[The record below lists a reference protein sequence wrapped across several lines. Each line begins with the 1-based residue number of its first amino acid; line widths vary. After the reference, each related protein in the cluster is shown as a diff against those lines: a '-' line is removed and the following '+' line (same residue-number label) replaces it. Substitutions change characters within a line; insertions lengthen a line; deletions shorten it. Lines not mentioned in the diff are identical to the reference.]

1 MDSTLIST
9 RPDEGTL
16 SLSRARRAALGSFA
30 GAVVDW
36 YDFLLYGITAALV
49 FNREFF
55 PQVSPAMGTLAAFAT
70 FGVGFLFRP
79 LGGVIFGHFGDR
91 LGRKRMLMLTV
102 WMMGIATAL
111 IGILPSF
118 STIGWWAPILLV
130 TLRAIQGFAVG
141 GEWGGAALLSV
152 ESAPKNKKAF
162 YSSGVQVGYGVGL
175 LLSTGLV
182 SLISMMTTDE
192 QFLSW
197 GWRIPFLFSIVLVL
211 GALWVRNGMEESAE
225 FEQQQHNQA
234 AAKKRIPVIEALL
247 RHPGAFLKIIALRL
261 CELLTMYIVTA
272 FALNYST
279 QNMGL
284 PRELFLNIGLLVE
297 KEGRMPIKAVW
308 MMGIATALIG
318 ILPSFSTIGWCAP
331 ILLVTLRAIQ
341 GFAVGGEWGGA
352 ALLSVESAPK
362 NKKAFYSSG
371 VQVGY
376 GVGLL
381 LSTGLVSLI
390 SMMTT
395 DEQFL
400 SWGWRIPFLFSIVLV
415 LGALWVRNGM
425 EESAEFEQQQHN
437 QAAAKKRIPVIEALL
452 RHPGAFLK
460 IIALRL
466 CELLTMY
473 IVTAFALNYS
483 TQNMGLP
490 RELFL
495 NIGLLVGGLSC
506 LTIPCFAWLADRF
519 GRRRV
524 YITGALIGTLSAFPF
539 FMALEA
545 QSIFWIV
552 FFSIML
558 ANIAHDM
565 VVCVQQPMFTEM
577 FGASYRYSGAGVGYQ
592 VASVV
597 GGGFTPFIAAAL
609 ITYFAGNWH
618 SVAIYLLAGCL
629 ISAMT
634 ALLMK
639 DNQRA

>member
-1 MDSTLIST
+1 MDSTLTSPC
-9 RPDEGTL
+9 PDPEAP
-16 SLSRARRAALGSFA
+16 SLNRARRAALGSFA

-49 FNREFF
+49 FNSEFF
-55 PQVSPAMGTLAAFAT
+55 PQIGPAMGTLAAFAT

-79 LGGVIFGHFGDR
+79 LGGIIFGHFGDK

-111 IGILPSF
+111 IGLLPSF
-118 STIGWWAPILLV
+118 ATIGWWAPVLLV

-152 ESAPKNKKAF
+152 ESAPAKKKAF

-182 SLISMMTTDE
+182 SLISALTTNE

-197 GWRIPFLFSIVLVL
+197 GWRIPFLFSIVLVIA
-211 GALWVRNGMEESAE
+211 ALWVRNGMEESAE
-225 FEQQQHNQA
+225 FEQQQTTPA
-234 AAKKRIPVIEALL
+234 TKERLPVMEALI
-247 RHPGAFLKIIALRL
+247 RHPGAFLKIIGLRL

-279 QNMGL
+279 QNL
-284 PRELFLNIGLLVE
+284 
-297 KEGRMPIKAVW
+297 
-308 MMGIATALIG
+308 
-318 ILPSFSTIGWCAP
+318 
-331 ILLVTLRAIQ
+331 
-341 GFAVGGEWGGA
+341 
-352 ALLSVESAPK
+352 
-362 NKKAFYSSG
+362 
-371 VQVGY
+371 
-376 GVGLL
+376 
-381 LSTGLVSLI
+381 
-390 SMMTT
+390 
-395 DEQFL
+395 
-400 SWGWRIPFLFSIVLV
+400 
-415 LGALWVRNGM
+415 
-425 EESAEFEQQQHN
+425 
-437 QAAAKKRIPVIEALL
+437 
-452 RHPGAFLK
+452 
-460 IIALRL
+460 
-466 CELLTMY
+466 
-473 IVTAFALNYS
+473 
-483 TQNMGLP
+483 GLP

-506 LTIPCFAWLADRF
+506 LTIPCFAWLADRY

-524 YITGALIGTLSAFPF
+524 YITGALIGSLSAFPF

-552 FFSIML
+552 VFSVLL
-558 ANIAHDM
+558 ANVAHDM
-565 VVCVQQPMFTEM
+565 VVCVQQPMFTGM
-577 FGASYRYSGAGVGYQ
+577 FGARYRYSGAGVGYQ

-609 ITYFAGNWH
+609 VTFSGGDWH

-629 ISAMT
+629 ISALT

-639 DNQRA
+639 SPAHA

>member
-1 MDSTLIST
+1 MDTTLASSS
-9 RPDEGTL
+9 PDGATP
-16 SLSRARRAALGSFA
+16 SLQRARRAALGSFA

-55 PQVSPAMGTLAAFAT
+55 PQISPAMGTLAAFAT

-118 STIGWWAPILLV
+118 AAIGWWAPVLLV
-130 TLRAIQGFAVG
+130 TLRAVQGFAVG

-152 ESAPKNKKAF
+152 ESAPARKKAF

-182 SLISMMTTDE
+182 SLISTLTTDE

-211 GALWVRNGMEESAE
+211 GALWVRKGMDESAE
-225 FEQQQHNQA
+225 FEQQRQQPA
-234 AAKKRIPVIEALL
+234 EQRRLPVMDALI

-272 FALNYST
+272 FALSYST
-279 QNMGL
+279 QNL
-284 PRELFLNIGLLVE
+284 
-297 KEGRMPIKAVW
+297 
-308 MMGIATALIG
+308 
-318 ILPSFSTIGWCAP
+318 
-331 ILLVTLRAIQ
+331 
-341 GFAVGGEWGGA
+341 
-352 ALLSVESAPK
+352 
-362 NKKAFYSSG
+362 
-371 VQVGY
+371 
-376 GVGLL
+376 
-381 LSTGLVSLI
+381 
-390 SMMTT
+390 
-395 DEQFL
+395 
-400 SWGWRIPFLFSIVLV
+400 
-415 LGALWVRNGM
+415 
-425 EESAEFEQQQHN
+425 
-437 QAAAKKRIPVIEALL
+437 
-452 RHPGAFLK
+452 
-460 IIALRL
+460 
-466 CELLTMY
+466 
-473 IVTAFALNYS
+473 
-483 TQNMGLP
+483 GLP

-495 NIGLLVGGLSC
+495 NIGLLVGGISC

-519 GRRRV
+519 GRRRI
-524 YITGALIGTLSAFPF
+524 YITGALTGALSTFPF

-545 QSIFWIV
+545 QSVFWIV
-552 FFSIML
+552 VFAIML

-565 VVCVQQPMFTEM
+565 VVCVQQPMFTEL

-609 ITYFAGNWH
+609 VTFSGGDWQ

-629 ISAMT
+629 LCAAT
-634 ALLMK
+634 CLLMK
-639 DNQRA
+639 RADA

>member
-1 MDSTLIST
+1 MDSTFIST
-9 RPDEGTL
+9 SPQEDSS
-16 SLSRARRAALGSFA
+16 SLTRARRAALGSFA

-55 PQVSPAMGTLAAFAT
+55 PQISPAMGTLAAFAT

-79 LGGVIFGHFGDR
+79 LGGIIFGHFGDR

-111 IGILPSF
+111 IGIIPSF
-118 STIGWWAPILLV
+118 DTIGWWAPVLLV

-182 SLISMMTTDE
+182 SLISSQTTDA

-211 GALWVRNGMEESAE
+211 GAVWMRNKMEESAE
-225 FEQQQHNQA
+225 FEQQQEQPQTN
-234 AAKKRIPVIEALL
+234 KRLPVIEALS

-279 QNMGL
+279 QNLGL
-284 PRELFLNIGLLVE
+284 
-297 KEGRMPIKAVW
+297 
-308 MMGIATALIG
+308 
-318 ILPSFSTIGWCAP
+318 
-331 ILLVTLRAIQ
+331 
-341 GFAVGGEWGGA
+341 
-352 ALLSVESAPK
+352 
-362 NKKAFYSSG
+362 
-371 VQVGY
+371 
-376 GVGLL
+376 
-381 LSTGLVSLI
+381 
-390 SMMTT
+390 
-395 DEQFL
+395 D
-400 SWGWRIPFLFSIVLV
+400 
-415 LGALWVRNGM
+415 
-425 EESAEFEQQQHN
+425 
-437 QAAAKKRIPVIEALL
+437 
-452 RHPGAFLK
+452 
-460 IIALRL
+460 
-466 CELLTMY
+466 
-473 IVTAFALNYS
+473 
-483 TQNMGLP
+483 

-524 YITGALIGTLSAFPF
+524 YITGALVGTVSAFPF

-545 QSIFWIV
+545 QSLFWIV
-552 FFSIML
+552 FFAIML

-565 VVCVQQPMFTEM
+565 VVCVQQPMFTEL

-609 ITYFAGNWH
+609 VTFFGGDWR
-618 SVAIYLLAGCL
+618 SVAIYLMAGCL
-629 ISAMT
+629 ISAAT
-634 ALLMK
+634 AILMK
-639 DNQRA
+639 DKSRG

>member
-1 MDSTLIST
+1 MDTTLAS
-9 RPDEGTL
+9 PSPAP
-16 SLSRARRAALGSFA
+16 SLHRARRAALGSFA

-55 PQVSPAMGTLAAFAT
+55 PQISPAMGTLAAFAT

-79 LGGVIFGHFGDR
+79 LGGVIFGHFGDK

-118 STIGWWAPILLV
+118 TAIGWWAPVLLV
-130 TLRAIQGFAVG
+130 TLRAVQGFAVG

-152 ESAPKNKKAF
+152 ESAPARKKAF

-182 SLISMMTTDE
+182 SLISTLTTDE

-211 GALWVRNGMEESAE
+211 AALWVRKGMDESAE
-225 FEQQQHNQA
+225 FEQQRQQPA
-234 AAKKRIPVIEALL
+234 EKRRLPVMDALI

-272 FALNYST
+272 FALSYST
-279 QNMGL
+279 QNL
-284 PRELFLNIGLLVE
+284 
-297 KEGRMPIKAVW
+297 
-308 MMGIATALIG
+308 
-318 ILPSFSTIGWCAP
+318 
-331 ILLVTLRAIQ
+331 
-341 GFAVGGEWGGA
+341 
-352 ALLSVESAPK
+352 
-362 NKKAFYSSG
+362 
-371 VQVGY
+371 
-376 GVGLL
+376 
-381 LSTGLVSLI
+381 
-390 SMMTT
+390 
-395 DEQFL
+395 
-400 SWGWRIPFLFSIVLV
+400 
-415 LGALWVRNGM
+415 
-425 EESAEFEQQQHN
+425 
-437 QAAAKKRIPVIEALL
+437 
-452 RHPGAFLK
+452 
-460 IIALRL
+460 
-466 CELLTMY
+466 
-473 IVTAFALNYS
+473 
-483 TQNMGLP
+483 GLP

-495 NIGLLVGGLSC
+495 NIGLLVGGISC

-524 YITGALIGTLSAFPF
+524 YITGALTGALSTFPF

-545 QSIFWIV
+545 QSVFWIV
-552 FFSIML
+552 VFAILL

-609 ITYFAGNWH
+609 VTFSGGDWH

-629 ISAMT
+629 LSAAT

-639 DNQRA
+639 PASS

>member
-1 MDSTLIST
+1 MDTTLASSS
-9 RPDEGTL
+9 PDGVTP
-16 SLSRARRAALGSFA
+16 SLHRARRAALGSFA

-55 PQVSPAMGTLAAFAT
+55 PQISPAMGTLAAFAT

-118 STIGWWAPILLV
+118 AVIGWWAPVLLV

-152 ESAPKNKKAF
+152 ESAPARKKAF

-182 SLISMMTTDE
+182 SLISSLTTDE

-197 GWRIPFLFSIVLVL
+197 GWRIPFLFSILLVL
-211 GALWVRNGMEESAE
+211 GALWVRTRMDESAE
-225 FEQQQHNQA
+225 FEQQRQLPA
-234 AAKKRIPVIEALL
+234 EKRRLPVMDALI

-272 FALNYST
+272 FALSYST
-279 QNMGL
+279 QNL
-284 PRELFLNIGLLVE
+284 
-297 KEGRMPIKAVW
+297 
-308 MMGIATALIG
+308 
-318 ILPSFSTIGWCAP
+318 
-331 ILLVTLRAIQ
+331 
-341 GFAVGGEWGGA
+341 
-352 ALLSVESAPK
+352 
-362 NKKAFYSSG
+362 
-371 VQVGY
+371 
-376 GVGLL
+376 
-381 LSTGLVSLI
+381 
-390 SMMTT
+390 
-395 DEQFL
+395 
-400 SWGWRIPFLFSIVLV
+400 
-415 LGALWVRNGM
+415 
-425 EESAEFEQQQHN
+425 
-437 QAAAKKRIPVIEALL
+437 
-452 RHPGAFLK
+452 
-460 IIALRL
+460 
-466 CELLTMY
+466 
-473 IVTAFALNYS
+473 
-483 TQNMGLP
+483 GLP

-495 NIGLLVGGLSC
+495 NIGLLVGGISC

-524 YITGALIGTLSAFPF
+524 YITGALTGALSTFPF

-545 QSIFWIV
+545 QSVFWIV
-552 FFSIML
+552 VFAILL

-609 ITYFAGNWH
+609 VTFSGGDWH

-629 ISAMT
+629 LSAAT

-639 DNQRA
+639 QAVS

>member
-1 MDSTLIST
+1 MDSTLTSPC
-9 RPDEGTL
+9 PDPEAP
-16 SLSRARRAALGSFA
+16 SLNRARRAALGSFA

-49 FNREFF
+49 FNSEFF
-55 PQVSPAMGTLAAFAT
+55 PQIGPAMGTLAAFAT

-79 LGGVIFGHFGDR
+79 LGGIIFGHFGDK

-111 IGILPSF
+111 IGLLPSF
-118 STIGWWAPILLV
+118 AAIGWWAPVLLV

-152 ESAPKNKKAF
+152 ESAPAKKKAF

-182 SLISMMTTDE
+182 SLISALTTNE

-197 GWRIPFLFSIVLVL
+197 GWRIPFLFSIVLVIA
-211 GALWVRNGMEESAE
+211 ALWVRNGMEESAE
-225 FEQQQHNQA
+225 FEQQQTTPA
-234 AAKKRIPVIEALL
+234 VKERLPVMEALT
-247 RHPGAFLKIIALRL
+247 RHPGAFLKIIGLRL

-279 QNMGL
+279 QNL
-284 PRELFLNIGLLVE
+284 
-297 KEGRMPIKAVW
+297 
-308 MMGIATALIG
+308 
-318 ILPSFSTIGWCAP
+318 
-331 ILLVTLRAIQ
+331 
-341 GFAVGGEWGGA
+341 
-352 ALLSVESAPK
+352 
-362 NKKAFYSSG
+362 
-371 VQVGY
+371 
-376 GVGLL
+376 
-381 LSTGLVSLI
+381 
-390 SMMTT
+390 
-395 DEQFL
+395 
-400 SWGWRIPFLFSIVLV
+400 
-415 LGALWVRNGM
+415 
-425 EESAEFEQQQHN
+425 
-437 QAAAKKRIPVIEALL
+437 
-452 RHPGAFLK
+452 
-460 IIALRL
+460 
-466 CELLTMY
+466 
-473 IVTAFALNYS
+473 
-483 TQNMGLP
+483 GLP

-506 LTIPCFAWLADRF
+506 LTIPCFAWLADRY

-524 YITGALIGTLSAFPF
+524 YITGALIGSLSAFPF

-552 FFSIML
+552 VFSVLL
-558 ANIAHDM
+558 ANVAHDM
-565 VVCVQQPMFTEM
+565 VVCVQQPMFTGM
-577 FGASYRYSGAGVGYQ
+577 FGARYRYSGAGVGYQ

-609 ITYFAGNWH
+609 VTFSGGDWH

-629 ISAMT
+629 ISALT

-639 DNQRA
+639 SPAHA